1 MSTNRREV
9 INLYI
14 QSKGEVR
21 FSELENL
28 LPDVSSMT
36 IRRDLEYLEQRGEI
50 VRTRGGAKSI
60 AHLSMLKEAAYTQR
74 VGENTEAKMI
84 IAEKA
89 SKFVTAG
96 RSLYIDAGTTGM
108 CFAQKLN
115 DENLFVLTSAP
126 NIAMELVRYH
136 NIKISLTGGQLN
148 RDTLSLSGYNAT
160 EYVKSLNID
169 IAFMAASA
177 FSLNSGFTCGDYFEA
192 EIKRLII
199 KKAQTTVMLMDASKV
214 DCGMPYTFAKLS
226 DIDIL
231 ITDTPLTHEYLKAAK
246 QARVTVI

>member
-1 MSTNRREV
+1 MSTSRREV

-21 FSELENL
+21 FKELEDL
-28 LPDVSSMT
+28 LPEVSGMT
-36 IRRDLEYLEQRGEI
+36 IRRDLEYLEKRGEI

-60 AHLSMLKEAAYTQR
+60 SHLSMLKEAAYTLR
-74 VGENTEAKMI
+74 ASENTEAKMI

-89 SKFVTAG
+89 VKFVTAE
-96 RSLYIDAGTTGM
+96 RSIYIDAGTTSM
-108 CFAQKLN
+108 CFAQKLK

-126 NIAMELVRYH
+126 NIAMELIKFH
-136 NIKISLTGGQLN
+136 NIKVSLTGGKLN
-148 RDTLSLSGYNAT
+148 RETLSLSGYNAV
-160 EYVKSLNID
+160 EYVKGLNID

-177 FSLNSGFTCGDYFEA
+177 FSRNSGFTCGDYFEA
-192 EIKRLII
+192 EIKRLIM
-199 KKAQTTVMLMDASKV
+199 KKAQTNVMLMDSSKI

-231 ITDTPLTHEYLKAAK
+231 ITDEPLPADYLRAAK
-246 QARVTVI
+246 KAKVTVI

>member
-21 FSELENL
+21 LLELENL
-28 LPDVSSMT
+28 LPDISSMT
-36 IRRDLEYLEQRGEI
+36 IRRDLENLEQRGEI

-60 AHLSMLKEAAYTQR
+60 SHLSMLKEAAYTQR

-89 SKFVTAG
+89 TKFVTVG

-108 CFAQKLN
+108 YFAQKLN
-115 DENLFVLTSAP
+115 DDNLFVLTSAP
-126 NIAMELVRYH
+126 NIAMELIKNH
-136 NIKISLTGGQLN
+136 NIKVSLTGGQLN
-148 RDTLSLSGYNAT
+148 RDTLSLSGYNAA
-160 EYVKSLNID
+160 EYIKTINID

-214 DCGMPYTFAKLS
+214 ECGMPYTFAKLT
-226 DIDIL
+226 DVDIL
-231 ITDTPLTHEYLKAAK
+231 ITDTPLAANYLKAAK

>member
-1 MSTNRREV
+1 VSTNRREV

-21 FSELENL
+21 FKELEDL
-28 LPDVSSMT
+28 LPEVSGMT
-36 IRRDLEYLEQRGEI
+36 IRRDLEYLEKRGEI

-60 AHLSMLKEAAYTQR
+60 SHLSMLKEAAYTLR
-74 VGENTEAKMI
+74 AGENTEAKMI

-89 SKFVTAG
+89 VKFVTAE
-96 RSLYIDAGTTGM
+96 RSIYIDAGTTSM
-108 CFAQKLN
+108 CFAQKLK

-126 NIAMELVRYH
+126 NIAMELIKFH
-136 NIKISLTGGQLN
+136 NIKVNLTGGKLN
-148 RDTLSLSGYNAT
+148 RETLSLSGYNAV
-160 EYVKSLNID
+160 EYVKGLNID

-177 FSLNSGFTCGDYFEA
+177 FSKNSGFTCGDYFEA
-192 EIKRLII
+192 EIKRLIM
-199 KKAQTTVMLMDASKV
+199 KKAQTNVMLMDSSKI

-231 ITDTPLTHEYLKAAK
+231 ITDEPLTVDYLKAAK
-246 QARVTVI
+246 KAKVTVI

>member
-21 FSELENL
+21 FVELENL

-84 IAEKA
+84 IADKA
-89 SKFVTAG
+89 SKFVTVG

-115 DENLFVLTSAP
+115 DESLFVLTSAP
-126 NIAMELVRYH
+126 NIAMELIKYH
-136 NIKISLTGGQLN
+136 NIKVSLTGGQLN
-148 RDTLSLSGYNAT
+148 RDTISLSGYNAT

-226 DIDIL
+226 EIDIL
-231 ITDTPLTHEYLKAAK
+231 ITDSPLSHEYLKAAK